1 MPGIAKNVRIGTRT
15 ESASVAAITGKGF
28 ISVILLEILDILSFR
43 VGGDGEIGEGIERC
57 WIPEDL
63 DEVADCDMIDET
75 IDVESKELLR

>member
-1 MPGIAKNVRIGTRT
+1 MPGMAKNVRIGTRT
-15 ESASVAAITGKGF
+15 ESARVAAITGTGF
-28 ISVILLEILDILSFR
+28 IGIIFLDILDTLSFR

-63 DEVADCDMIDET
+63 DDVADCDMIDET